1 MYPIT
6 NFTHRLRQ
14 VSAATLLG
22 FGLISAGVAHAADA
36 KDSVHLAYVE
46 WSSEVASTNVM
57 RVLLEKAGFDVKM
70 SSLSAAAV
78 WQAIATG
85 DADATLAAWLPTTHA
100 DYYERLKDKIDDLGP
115 NLDGTKLGLVVP
127 AYTEASTIDDLNAK
141 ASDFN
146 REIIGIDPGAG
157 LQSLTEQVVKD
168 YKLKLRLRD
177 GSDATMTAALSNAI
191 KNNEDIVV
199 TGWTPHWM
207 FARWDLKY
215 LEDPKNVYGGA
226 EQIHTI
232 ARKGLKKDL
241 PTAYAILDQFEWT
254 PDDMGE
260 IMLMNEEPNSDPYAN
275 AKKWVEDHPE
285 KLKKWL
291 ASE

>member
-1 MYPIT
+1 MYYKT
-6 NFTHRLRQ
+6 KTSHHLRWL
-14 VSAATLLG
+14 SAISLTSLG
-22 FGLISAGVAHAADA
+22 VLTSAPSFADS

-57 RVLLEKAGFDVKM
+57 RVLLEKAGFDVKT
-70 SSLSAAAV
+70 SSLSAAAI

-100 DYYERLKDKIDDLGP
+100 DYYERLKDKVVDLGP
-115 NLDGTKLGLVVP
+115 NLSGTKLGLVVP
-127 AYTEASTIDDLNAK
+127 AYTEANSIDDLNIK

-157 LQSLTEQVVKD
+157 LQGLTEQVVKD

-177 GSDATMTAALSNAI
+177 GSDATMTAALANAI
-191 KNNEDIVV
+191 QNKEDIVV

-215 LEDPKNVYGGA
+215 LDDPKNIYGGA

-232 ARKGLKKDL
+232 VRTGLKDDL
-241 PTAYAILDQFEWT
+241 PKAYAILDQFEWT
-254 PDDMGE
+254 PEDMGE
-260 IMLMNEEPNSDPYAN
+260 IMLMNEEPNSDPYQN
-275 AKKWVEDHPE
+275 AKKWLDAHPE
-285 KLKKWL
+285 KVTTWL
-291 ASE
+291 NTN